1 MIKACEDLIV
11 MNLTKI
17 SQSEQGSN
25 FLKDLPAVNFTSLC
39 SADNLYIE
47 HENIVVHLIE
57 DYLKH
62 REGLPLLEEEL
73 PKKDYSILTEE
84 EKKKREEEENKKQE
98 EEKKKS
104 DEEEKKQADEFA
116 KLDDLGKIQHTWTK
130 KSDDYNKECD
140 HRLTLSRLT
149 KD

>member
-11 MNLTKI
+11 LNLAKI
-17 SQSEQGSN
+17 TESEHGSD
-25 FLKDLPAVNFTSLC
+25 FLKDLPAENFTSLC
-39 SADNLYIE
+39 GADNLYIE
-47 HENIVVHLIE
+47 NEKIVVHLIE

-62 REGLPLLEEEL
+62 REALPLLEEEM

-84 EKKKREEEENKKQE
+84 EKKKREEEEKKKQE

-116 KLDDLGKIQHTWTK
+116 KLDELGKI
-130 KSDDYNKECD
+130 
-140 HRLTLSRLT
+140 
-149 KD
+149 